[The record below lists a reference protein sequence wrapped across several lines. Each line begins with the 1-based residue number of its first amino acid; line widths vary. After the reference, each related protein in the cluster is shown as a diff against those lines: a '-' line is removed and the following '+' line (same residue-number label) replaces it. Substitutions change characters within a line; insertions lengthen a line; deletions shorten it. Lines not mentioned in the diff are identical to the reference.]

1 MITRAKLAE
10 QLRDYQ
16 IRSQHKCSALTLFS
30 PKPQIT
36 SWIDVTVAI
45 LYAILSSVLVIS
57 SYVTLYFRHFWLS
70 FFIVC
75 LGILLP
81 ICLRSSRQ
89 ALAKKR
95 ERRMLL
101 PLSM

>member
-16 IRSQHKCSALTLFS
+16 IRSQHKCSALTFFS

-45 LYAILSSVLVIS
+45 LFAILSCGLVVS
-57 SYVTLYFRHFWLS
+57 SYVTLYFRHFWIS

-81 ICLRSSRQ
+81 LCLRNSRQ

-95 ERRMLL
+95 DRRMLL